1 MIPAPQSSGILLIIQ
16 TINLDGVAS
25 PASVAIWHLFSIYVF
40 WPRTKQSGA
49 LSFLDIVLF
58 GHRPFWALSFL
69 GSGRMGKR
77 T

>member
-1 MIPAPQSSGILLIIQ
+1 MGPAPQSSDILLIIQ

-25 PASVAIWHLFSIYVF
+25 SASAAIWHLFSIYVF
-40 WPRTKQSGA
+40 WPRTKTKRG
-49 LSFLDIVLF
+49 IVLS